1 MLLPAEEGCEVG
13 GRRREELREYE
24 KVAKEDEA
32 IVELPE
38 DGQEKEALQVD
49 GVGGGKERKQG
60 ICC

>member
-13 GRRREELREYE
+13 GRRREELREDE
-24 KVAKEDEA
+24 KVAKEDKA

-49 GVGGGKERKQG
+49 GVGGGEERKQG
-60 ICC
+60 IRC